1 MTLASIY
8 PPPSSSVVY
17 ADPPY
22 IGTAEYTSGA
32 FVHNRFYNWL
42 RSVPYPV
49 YISERHMPEDFIPI
63 AETRLNSTLSAL
75 SNNIQATE
83 RLYLHERFA
92 HPCIELE
99 LF

>member
-1 MTLASIY
+1 
-8 PPPSSSVVY
+8 
-17 ADPPY
+17 
-22 IGTAEYTSGA
+22 
-32 FVHNRFYNWL
+32 
-42 RSVPYPV
+42 
-49 YISERHMPEDFIPI
+49 MPEDFIPI